1 MVARS
6 SMAIAATVGLL
17 SVFVSAAAAEAADI
31 KVLSTV
37 AVKAVVEELGPQF
50 ERQTGHKLV
59 VTYGVAN
66 TMRRQIEAGESFD
79 VAIMTA
85 PVADALIKAGLIVPS
100 SRADMARGG
109 IGIAVRAGTPKPD
122 ISSVEALKRA
132 LLAADSI
139 AYSKEGWSGLYFAG
153 LIERFGMTDAM
164 RPKTRY
170 GAANVG
176 EMVAAGEA
184 QMGVQL
190 INELMAVPGLELV
203 GPLPAEV
210 QNYVILTAGVG
221 ALARDRA
228 AAEAFVQFVTAPAN
242 APLIRAKGLEPGPTF

>member
-1 MVARS
+1 MSARS
-6 SMAIAATVGLL
+6 SMSLAATIGLL
-17 SVFVSAAAAEAADI
+17 LLLVWAGAARAVEI
-31 KVLSTV
+31 KVWSTV

-50 ERQTGHKLV
+50 ERKTGHTLA
-59 VTYGVAN
+59 VTFGVAN
-66 TMRRQIEAGESFD
+66 TMRRQIEAGEPFD

-85 PVADALIKAGLIVPS
+85 PVADALIKAGLIVPTT
-100 SRADMARGG
+100 RADLARGG
-109 IGIAVRAGTPKPD
+109 IGIAVRRGTPKPD
-122 ISSVEALKRA
+122 ISSVDALKRS

-153 LIERFGMTDAM
+153 LIERFGMTEVM
-164 RPKTRY
+164 QPKIRY

-221 ALARDRA
+221 AQARDPA
-228 AAEAFVQFVTAPAN
+228 AAAAFVRFISAPGA
-242 APLIRAKGLEPGPTF
+242 APVIRSKGLEPGPTF